1 MTNTRTAGEGNRRN
15 RYLIHLKNLLK
26 QLYLIE
32 DKASSDY
39 KALNAEIKGYLDA
52 GLITRVASE
61 KDLQKFIDLQR
72 YGTGMRPARA
82 NNVKAASADERTSSW
97 RRVDEPAYRRLGPRA
112 TGRQLSHKMS
122 VLKTES

>member
-1 MTNTRTAGEGNRRN
+1 MTNTRTAGEWNRRN
-15 RYLIHLKNLLK
+15 RYLIHLKKLLK

-32 DKASSDY
+32 DKSSSDY

-72 YGTGMRPARA
+72 YGVGIRP
-82 NNVKAASADERTSSW
+82 VKVKDLSLIHIS
-97 RRVDEPAYRRLGPRA
+97 EPTRPY
-112 TGRQLSHKMS
+112 
-122 VLKTES
+122 